1 MLAKLNLAQDAFPLS
16 IRFINK
22 YLRCPIR
29 VVLSLLL
36 NNAWAAASGAE
47 RRRPLRLL
55 PQFSAASNGG
65 VGAAGGATTPTRP
78 RSIFFVA
85 YQLSTVRLVVAAL
98 AEQSQFTPW

>member
-1 MLAKLNLAQDAFPLS
+1 MSKLNLAQDAFPHS

-22 YLRCPIR
+22 YIRSPIH

-36 NNAWAAASGAE
+36 NNAWAAAIGAE
-47 RRRPLRLL
+47 RRRPQLL
-55 PQFSAASNGG
+55 SPQLSAASDGG
-65 VGAAGGATTPTRP
+65 VGAAGGATSPTRP
-78 RSIFFVA
+78 RSIFFME

>member
-1 MLAKLNLAQDAFPLS
+1 MRSKLHLAQDAFPLS
-16 IRFINK
+16 IRFKNK
-22 YLRCPIR
+22 YIR
-29 VVLSLLL
+29 SPKRVFLSLLL

-78 RSIFFVA
+78 RSFFFVA
-85 YQLSTVRLVVAAL
+85 YQLSTVRLVVAAH
-98 AEQSQFTPW
+98 AEQSQFNAW